1 MKTAKTEFMSKHL
14 NIVLHVLSSSTS
26 DKLVTQCGIFFNN
39 KLPYLPAFWR
49 MCLCSNYDEPCFKMI
64 ALFVFNAKYSSLSC
78 TEAHTDTRHV
88 HSCSRAA
95 NLKSRLGVFE
105 TTKKRIFSF
114 FGVLPDLNF
123 LTIL

>member
-1 MKTAKTEFMSKHL
+1 MAARRGPFKGIGGSPFDDTGI
-14 NIVLHVLSSSTS
+14 IVWS
-26 DKLVTQCGIFFNN
+26 Q
-39 KLPYLPAFWR
+39 A
-49 MCLCSNYDEPCFKMI
+49 
-64 ALFVFNAKYSSLSC
+64 
-78 TEAHTDTRHV
+78 
-88 HSCSRAA
+88 RAA

>member
-1 MKTAKTEFMSKHL
+1 MLIKHCCEQ
-14 NIVLHVLSSSTS
+14 NTDITCVSI
-26 DKLVTQCGIFFNN
+26 C
-39 KLPYLPAFWR
+39 
-49 MCLCSNYDEPCFKMI
+49 
-64 ALFVFNAKYSSLSC
+64 VF
-78 TEAHTDTRHV
+78 
-88 HSCSRAA
+88 RAA